1 MAEAVRVP
9 VEAACPYSQETCCV
23 ICKKIRQKHVL
34 PCGHVFCAPC
44 IGEWL
49 NVQSLAD
56 NRVCPMCRRPHVADD
71 IARVVGE
78 RVVHQRVDGCF
89 KRCHWYL
96 CQRKQTLE
104 RLSGLPTHPWQEHM
118 VAWAVVAKDPT
129 VRRVTWRNSW
139 HTAME
144 IGVDHPALRVWHDQ
158 NRARFLVKLKKVYDK
173 KVAWQTKRKATGK
186 PSMSLRLLH
195 RKYLV
200 LDEKQ
205 PEEHPQEHQ
214 PEEHLQEQDQPE
226 EHQPEEHSQD
236 QQPEEQDQE
245 HQPEEQDQEHQ
256 PEEQDQEHQPEEH
269 QPEEQDQEHQP
280 EEHQPEEHQPEEHLQ
295 EQDQSDDGGEQDLP
309 QIGGKQE
316 LQSDDDGE
324 QDLPQHVDESRYE
337 IKRRKVACPEDLAG
351 HIL

>member
-214 PEEHLQEQDQPE
+214 PEEHLQEQDQ
-226 EHQPEEHSQD
+226 
-236 QQPEEQDQE
+236 
-245 HQPEEQDQEHQ
+245 
-256 PEEQDQEHQPEEH
+256 
-269 QPEEQDQEHQP
+269 
-280 EEHQPEEHQPEEHLQ
+280 
-295 EQDQSDDGGEQDLP
+295 SDDGGEQDLP